1 MDRKYL
7 LAIIL
12 LTVNI
17 IIYFFLLPYT
27 QSTVNSHMSVGE
39 IFSIFLYC
47 IAISIL
53 FFVYTRIKYYYKKK
67 PIEALILILI
77 ALSLIFWGVILREL
91 FCEGCMN
98 CG

>member
-1 MDRKYL
+1 MNRKYL

-12 LTVNI
+12 LMVNL

-27 QSTVNSHMSVGE
+27 QSTANDHMSVGE
-39 IFSIFLYC
+39 IFSIIFYC
-47 IAISIL
+47 ISISIL

-67 PIEALILILI
+67 SIEALILILI

-91 FCEGCMN
+91 FCEACMN
-98 CG
+98 SA